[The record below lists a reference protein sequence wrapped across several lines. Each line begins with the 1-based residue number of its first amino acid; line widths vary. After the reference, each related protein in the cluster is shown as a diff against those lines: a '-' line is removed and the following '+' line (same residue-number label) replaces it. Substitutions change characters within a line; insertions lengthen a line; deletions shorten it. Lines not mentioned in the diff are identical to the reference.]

1 MARRRQKQTRTAER
15 PQAKR
20 PQAPRPEAERP
31 EAQRPQKQTRVHT
44 DEAIARDVDL
54 GYRIL
59 GVTFLTAGSVWVTL
73 AIVLALEKRVSAAAA
88 IAIGV
93 VGAIASLVLR
103 FGVSRRRHQ
112 ELALFKDETSGKVTF
127 PLGHLPLPRPIR
139 AWSAAVVPIEIL
151 VIVVVAATH
160 K

>member
-1 MARRRQKQTRTAER
+1 MSQEPQNQTPVAQPPQRQQ
-15 PQAKR
+15 
-20 PQAPRPEAERP
+20 
-31 EAQRPQKQTRVHT
+31 RVHT

-73 AIVLALEKRVSAAAA
+73 AIVLALEKRVSTAAA

-93 VGAIASLVLR
+93 IGAIASLILR

-112 ELALFKDETSGKVTF
+112 ELALFKDETSGKVAF
-127 PLGHLPLPRPIR
+127 PLGHLPLPRGIR
-139 AWSAAVVPIEIL
+139 MWSVLVIPVEIV